1 MKNKFVILGIVFILF
16 LSVNVLGHDGEDHS
30 VIPEGLLKAQE
41 SNLEQA
47 NNYLHTITFI
57 VAFLAGILTILSPC
71 ILPLFPAFF
80 AYTFKDRINIT
91 KATLAFFLG
100 FTFSFMGLGLLA
112 VAIFKTSLVVLQ
124 IKMSILVRIFGLFL
138 IGLGIMAALNKG
150 FSGIVFKTKF
160 KNDIFGTFLSGMFF
174 AIGWTACVGPILAG
188 ILLMGSM
195 LNNYLQILGL
205 IFMYSFGIFVPLFI
219 LSFFYDKYQLHKK
232 SWVKG
237 KEIEILLFNQTIK
250 TYTAK
255 VISGV
260 LFILLGIVFLIGGN
274 TSAFNGFNFLGIRDY
289 FYILQDKI
297 SVVIPIYLQIISFL
311 IIILF
316 IYLIWRFIRKNEKL

>member
-16 LSVNVLGHDGEDHS
+16 LSVNVFGHDGEDHS

-80 AYTFKDRINIT
+80 AYTFKDGINIT

-100 FTFSFMGLGLLA
+100 FTFSFMGLGILA
-112 VAIFKTSLVVLQ
+112 VTIFKTSLVVLQ

-150 FSGIVFKTKF
+150 FS
-160 KNDIFGTFLSGMFF
+160 
-174 AIGWTACVGPILAG
+174 G

-250 TYTAK
+250 TYTTK
-255 VISGV
+255 VLSGV
-260 LFILLGIVFLIGGN
+260 LFI
-274 TSAFNGFNFLGIRDY
+274 
-289 FYILQDKI
+289 
-297 SVVIPIYLQIISFL
+297 
-311 IIILF
+311 
-316 IYLIWRFIRKNEKL
+316 

>member
-1 MKNKFVILGIVFILF
+1 MKNKFVILRIVFILF

-138 IGLGIMAALNKG
+138 IGLGIMA
-150 FSGIVFKTKF
+150 I
-160 KNDIFGTFLSGMFF
+160 
-174 AIGWTACVGPILAG
+174 
-188 ILLMGSM
+188 

-250 TYTAK
+250 TYTTK
-255 VISGV
+255 VLSGV